1 MAEYETLT
9 DRELAVAAGNGDQ
22 RGLATL
28 YDRYFAG
35 VYDLA
40 VRTLR
45 NADLAADVVQQTFVE
60 ASRELR
66 PGTVPE
72 NVKAW
77 LYGIAFRRAT
87 DGARPSAQPPG
98 QPLPESGV
106 GSLVEIDAAA
116 PPELQAVRRD
126 EELRQLVWESATE
139 LSPRD
144 YVLLDLSLRRG
155 LSTGEVAA
163 AAGIGADSA
172 QATLTTVGDSFAQ
185 SVTAALLIRRG
196 RRDCHELAGLLDR
209 STASETSVEIHQAVL
224 AHAQA
229 CPRCQAT
236 KSAHASPPTVLA
248 GFTVVPAAAGLKEVI
263 WGNVVG
269 AGATAAVAPVGT
281 SRKRSPL
288 LIVLLLAAAGLIV
301 AVALAV
307 IFLADGDDGVGDPDD
322 IRSTS
327 HDIGE
332 ASTDPVV
339 RLVWSRQEGVLAYS
353 VSWSTERFELPDE
366 MGDLSGDATDATSP
380 ELAPGDWYFHLRTQ
394 HEDGTWTDT
403 VHIGPFRIVEEATPT
418 PTAEPT
424 PSPTAEPTPSP
435 TPTEEPTAEPTPE
448 SGTETPQPDAT

>member
-1 MAEYETLT
+1 MAEYDTLT

-45 NADLAADVVQQTFVE
+45 DADLAADVVQQTFVG
-60 ASRELR
+60 ASRELH

-87 DGARPSAQPPG
+87 DGARRSRQPPG
-98 QPLPESGV
+98 KSPSESGV
-106 GSLVEIDAAA
+106 GSLVEIDAGA

-126 EELRQLVWESATE
+126 EELRQLVWGSATE

-144 YVLLDLSLRRG
+144 YALLDLNLRRG
-155 LSTGEVAA
+155 LSTGEVAV
-163 AAGIGADSA
+163 GIGADSA
-172 QATLTTVGDSFAQ
+172 QATLATVGDSVEQ
-185 SVTAALLIRRG
+185 TVTTALLIRRG

-209 STASETSVEIHQAVL
+209 STASETSVEIRQAVL
-224 AHAQA
+224 AHAQS
-229 CPRCQAT
+229 CSRCQAT
-236 KSAHASPPTVLA
+236 IAAYTPPAAVLA
-248 GFTVVPAAAGLKEVI
+248 GFAPVPAPGGLKEVI
-263 WGNVVG
+263 WGNVV
-269 AGATAAVAPVGT
+269 AAISTAATAPTEARRG
-281 SRKRSPL
+281 RRRL
-288 LIVLLLAAAGLIV
+288 LIALLLAAAATIV

-307 IFLADGDDGVGDPDD
+307 IFLTGGGDGQGDPDD

-332 ASTDPVV
+332 ASPDPVV

-366 MGDLSGDATDATSP
+366 VGDLSGDATDATSP
-380 ELAPGDWYFHLRTQ
+380 ELTPGDWYFHLRTQ
-394 HEDGTWTDT
+394 QEDGTWTDT

-424 PSPTAEPTPSP
+424 PSPTEEPTPSP
-435 TPTEEPTAEPTPE
+435 TPTEEPTTEPTPE
-448 SGTETPQPDAT
+448 PDTETPQPDAT